1 MYGEG
6 VLHEQF
12 SGIGSRETKNRSVE
26 SCEAGRCHHQGNK
39 GPELVMLP
47 NSRLVNLELHKDWS
61 LKLERLRYILQS
73 ESRPDVAGWGDRAW
87 LSVFYDEDH
96 NCFCEELSDELVID
110 ASKEDYSG
118 LEELLSDWKATA
130 GQLEDPLRR
139 KILLSPGLDRDDFA
153 EARDPKAMEEIE

>member
-1 MYGEG
+1 M
-6 VLHEQF
+6 
-12 SGIGSRETKNRSVE
+12 
-26 SCEAGRCHHQGNK
+26 
-39 GPELVMLP
+39 
-47 NSRLVNLELHKDWS
+47 
-61 LKLERLRYILQS
+61 
-73 ESRPDVAGWGDRAW
+73 AGWGDLAW
-87 LSVFYDEDH
+87 LRVFDDEDL

>member
-1 MYGEG
+1 MSSFLVSDLAKQRTE
-6 VLHEQF
+6 VLKAA
-12 SGIGSRETKNRSVE
+12 R
-26 SCEAGRCHHQGNK
+26 QGGAIIRDNK

-73 ESRPDVAGWGDRAW
+73 ESRPDVAGWGDLAW
-87 LSVFYDEDH
+87 LRVFD
-96 NCFCEELSDELVID
+96 
-110 ASKEDYSG
+110 
-118 LEELLSDWKATA
+118 ELLSDWKATA

>member
-1 MYGEG
+1 MSSFLVSDLAKQRTE
-6 VLHEQF
+6 VLKAA
-12 SGIGSRETKNRSVE
+12 R
-26 SCEAGRCHHQGNK
+26 QGGAIIRDNK

-73 ESRPDVAGWGDRAW
+73 ESRPDVAGWGDLAW
-87 LSVFYDEDH
+87 LRVFDDEDL

-153 EARDPKAMEEIE
+153 EARDPKAMEESE

>member
-26 SCEAGRCHHQGNK
+26 SCEAGRCIIRDNK

-61 LKLERLRYILQS
+61 LKLERLRTFFNRKVVQMWQ
-73 ESRPDVAGWGDRAW
+73 AG
-87 LSVFYDEDH
+87 
-96 NCFCEELSDELVID
+96 
-110 ASKEDYSG
+110 
-118 LEELLSDWKATA
+118 AT
-130 GQLEDPLRR
+130 LR
-139 KILLSPGLDRDDFA
+139 G
-153 EARDPKAMEEIE
+153 

>member
-1 MYGEG
+1 MSSFLVSDLAKQRTE
-6 VLHEQF
+6 VLKAA
-12 SGIGSRETKNRSVE
+12 R
-26 SCEAGRCHHQGNK
+26 QGGAIIRDNK
-39 GPELVMLP
+39 GSELVMLP

-73 ESRPDVAGWGDRAW
+73 ESRPDVAGWGDLAW
-87 LSVFYDEDH
+87 LRVFDDEDL

-153 EARDPKAMEEIE
+153 EARDPKAMEGIE